1 MLQEPLSVSGGSRYI
16 PSQVGSHIS
25 ISSTM
30 AITRANTSLGHSDT
44 ACLLDLGECW
54 PSAPSALLSIAATL
68 TCPMPDRPSLR
79 AGIARRP
86 PKHDAVMSS
95 LAHARHTEPAT
106 TPAPDSLERGVNAV
120 EVVAHAGPTL
130 ETVSGDDHTS
140 DVARQRTSVVVGH
153 LRSGGIGHSPC
164 LQTFPTNRASAS
176 VRVLNGPARGVRT
189 RSALSSCSRSCTT
202 YQPAPPSGVHFA
214 AEPGCGVRRCA
225 YTISGRTLGILWLH
239 RQLPNAGVQTRYHT
253 TIPKSVRS
261 APFDSL
267 GRQARECT
275 DDAISALR
283 RTLPPA
289 HARTIGA
296 SGRSVRDMRGRHHFS
311 CHARSA
317 RYERASRQKRTP
329 VALRTGA
336 LNHPNVGSARIL
348 SIIQPLNPSADLVA
362 FVNVTGLE

>member
-1 MLQEPLSVSGGSRYI
+1 MTSRPRQIVFWLLVTRHSGTRPAPGFSARPPSIQAFCARTASFPQRTLNALARGLPRQRLRSQSRRPAEMLQEPLSVSGGSRYI

-130 ETVSGDDHTS
+130 ETVSCDDHTS
-140 DVARQRTSVVVGH
+140 DVARQRTSGSSGSSAVWWHRSQSMPSDRPNQSRLSLCPRPERTSERRPHQVRAVVLLALLH
-153 LRSGGIGHSPC
+153 D
-164 LQTFPTNRASAS
+164 
-176 VRVLNGPARGVRT
+176 VRT
-189 RSALSSCSRSCTT
+189 SAT
-202 YQPAPPSGVHFA
+202 
-214 AEPGCGVRRCA
+214 PG
-225 YTISGRTLGILWLH
+225 S
-239 RQLPNAGVQTRYHT
+239 P
-253 TIPKSVRS
+253 
-261 APFDSL
+261 
-267 GRQARECT
+267 
-275 DDAISALR
+275 LR
-283 RTLPPA
+283 
-289 HARTIGA
+289 G
-296 SGRSVRDMRGRHHFS
+296 
-311 CHARSA
+311 
-317 RYERASRQKRTP
+317 
-329 VALRTGA
+329 
-336 LNHPNVGSARIL
+336 
-348 SIIQPLNPSADLVA
+348 
-362 FVNVTGLE
+362 

>member
-1 MLQEPLSVSGGSRYI
+1 MPREPMSVSGGSRYI
-16 PSQVGSHIS
+16 PPQVGSHIS
-25 ISSTM
+25 ISSTR

-164 LQTFPTNRASAS
+164 LQTVPTNRASAS

-214 AEPGCGVRRCA
+214 AEPGCGSS
-225 YTISGRTLGILWLH
+225 T
-239 RQLPNAGVQTRYHT
+239 
-253 TIPKSVRS
+253 
-261 APFDSL
+261 
-267 GRQARECT
+267 
-275 DDAISALR
+275 
-283 RTLPPA
+283 
-289 HARTIGA
+289 
-296 SGRSVRDMRGRHHFS
+296 MRLYDFG
-311 CHARSA
+311 
-317 RYERASRQKRTP
+317 
-329 VALRTGA
+329 
-336 LNHPNVGSARIL
+336 
-348 SIIQPLNPSADLVA
+348 
-362 FVNVTGLE
+362 